1 MIDKYGNAL
10 NVGDIVAFTWL
21 HTDNNGCVRPMIDIA
36 PIEEICDALLLV
48 SLDVTN
54 LNIDEIG
61 YTNWFADNEVILVKR
76 KEKEVEV

>member
-21 HTDNNGCVRPMIDIA
+21 HTDNDGCVRPMIDIA

-61 YTNWFADNEVILVKR
+61 YTNWFADNEIILVRR